1 MKTEPENK
9 ISPLTNLFFITLR
22 HSLLSK
28 YYTCISMS
36 ITRLEVEHI
45 AKLARIEL
53 AEEEKTK
60 FAGELAA
67 ILEFVEKLGE
77 VNTDRVLPMAGGTD
91 FHNEGRKDEQLDD
104 SLENKQAE
112 MLIQAP
118 QKKETW
124 IKVKSVFGS

>member
-1 MKTEPENK
+1 
-9 ISPLTNLFFITLR
+9 
-22 HSLLSK
+22 
-28 YYTCISMS
+28 MS